1 MNKSSSLITV
11 FLVIILAL
19 VSLQLALPD
28 SSASAATSGAPA
40 ITTSATAQ
48 TPPLPEEAQPA
59 CDPKRSV
66 QVSGTAVVNVTPD
79 RVLIQLGVQSN
90 GATTTMVQAMNSSA
104 TQAVIRAVRSLGVAA
119 DDIATD
125 WYVIEPIYE
134 SYDSL
139 YIKGY
144 RINNMVAITLR
155 DVAKTSQVIAV
166 ALQAGAN
173 QVINV
178 DFYTSELRKYR
189 DQARKMAMQAAQE
202 KAQALAQAAGA
213 NAQCVLT
220 INENSWSSYNGW
232 WPGRGQSQNQWTQ
245 NAVQNIAPSAGT
257 ASGTGDEPI
266 SLGKISVRAEVN
278 AVFGLN

>member
-1 MNKSSSLITV
+1 MNKSPSLITV
-11 FLVIILAL
+11 ILTIVLVF
-19 VSLQLALPD
+19 VSLRFGMPD
-28 SSASAATSGAPA
+28 SSASAAASGQNEMQSIMATQAPP
-40 ITTSATAQ
+40 S
-48 TPPLPEEAQPA
+48 PERPQPA
-59 CDPKRSV
+59 CDSKRSV
-66 QVSGTAVVNVTPD
+66 QVSGTAVVNVAPD
-79 RVLIQLGVQSN
+79 RALIQLGVQSN
-90 GATTTMVQAMNSSA
+90 GATTSVVQAMNSSA
-104 TQAVIRAVRSLGVAA
+104 TQAVIKAVRSLGVAA
-119 DDIATD
+119 EDIATD

-155 DVAKTSQVIAV
+155 DVAKTSQVIAA

-189 DQARKMAMQAAQE
+189 DQAREMAMKAAQE

-232 WPGRGQSQNQWTQ
+232 WSGRGQSQTQWTQ

-257 ASGTGDEPI
+257 AGATGDEPI
-266 SLGKISVRAEVN
+266 SLGKISVRAEIN